1 MQVSN
6 DGSTIVLSEGG
17 PDEEQ
22 SFALPLTEGEL
33 YPWELIPTPTRLV
46 YNVELQHSVVTP
58 IKCSSTLKS
67 VLFEE
72 PEWHGYLGC

>member
-6 DGSTIVLSEGG
+6 DGSSIVLSEDG
-17 PDEEQ
+17 PDDEQ
-22 SFALPLTEGEL
+22 LFALPLTDGEL
-33 YPWELIPTPTRLV
+33 YPWELIPTPTRRVFNEESLE
-46 YNVELQHSVVTP
+46 YVETP